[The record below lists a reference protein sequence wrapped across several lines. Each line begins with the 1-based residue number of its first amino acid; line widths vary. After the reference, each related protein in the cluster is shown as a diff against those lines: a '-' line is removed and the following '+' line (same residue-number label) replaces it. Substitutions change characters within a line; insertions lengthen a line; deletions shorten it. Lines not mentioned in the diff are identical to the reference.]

1 MQQEQQQDQQDTALN
16 QLKTQSAI
24 SCLVRVGQLFDIA
37 IDAQQL
43 QHRHGNYESA
53 YDELDIARCAGRY
66 GFKSKWQTIETKA
79 LEKIPVPAI
88 LFWQGHY
95 WVLEKNDAESNSWQ
109 LFNGKTQQVVNISV
123 KALLIIEK
131 LQVMLLNK
139 SDVVKV
145 NALPFGFQW
154 FWQFIKKYRKQFRDV
169 MIVSIFLQLFALV
182 TPFLFQTVIDKV
194 LVSRG
199 LSSLH
204 VLAIGLLS
212 LALFEPIFTFIRSI
226 VFSHL
231 ASRVNS
237 ELTSYVY
244 QHLIGLPLAFFRT
257 RQTGEIIA
265 RIREMD
271 QVRSFMTGTAL
282 TLVLDLLFVG
292 VFMAVMFSYAPLLAW
307 LVIGSFV
314 IYAGFWLCITPSL
327 RQRVQRQYE
336 KNADNTAFLT
346 ETVTGIETIKTSATE
361 PQFNKQWDEKL
372 ANYVKSAF
380 STSLLGNIA
389 GQGIGLIQKLFS
401 ALLLWFGVK
410 LVLEGKLTV
419 GELVA
424 FNMLAGHVTMPVL
437 RLAQVWQEFQQA
449 SISLRRVGD
458 IMHHPAENNI
468 QAGKTSQPTIEGEI
482 ELRKVTFRYH
492 DDAPEALRR
501 LDLTVKAGQMI
512 GLTGRSGSGK
522 STITKLVQRLY
533 VPQSGQ
539 VLVDGMDLALIDPA
553 LLRQNTGVVLQESF
567 LFNGTI
573 RENIIISNPSA
584 TEEDMINAAKLAG
597 AHEFIGELQG
607 GYDTPVGERGG
618 NLSGGQRQ
626 RVAIARALINDP
638 KILIMDEA
646 TSALDYESE
655 QTILENMPAIAKGR
669 TIIVIAHR
677 LNALQHCDNILVLD
691 KGEIAEQGTH
701 SELVKSGGHYAE
713 LWELQTASNQSKPN
727 TASNQST
734 ATQAPAFSLNAS
746 FKF

>member
-1 MQQEQQQDQQDTALN
+1 MQQEQQSSELDH
-16 QLKTQSAI
+16 LKTQSAI

-37 IDAQQL
+37 IDAKQL
-43 QHRHGNYESA
+43 QHRHGNHETT

-66 GFKSKWQTIETKA
+66 GFKSKWQTMKIKELA
-79 LEKIPVPAI
+79 KIPVPAI
-88 LFWQGHY
+88 LLWQNRY
-95 WVLEKNDAESNSWQ
+95 WVLEKNGTKKTWQ
-109 LFNGKTQQVVNISV
+109 LFNGETQQTVTLPIKELV
-123 KALLIIEK
+123 AAGQLR
-131 LQVMLLNK
+131 VMLLNK
-139 SDVVKV
+139 SETVKV
-145 NALPFGFQW
+145 NQLPFGFQW
-154 FWQFIKKYRKQFRDV
+154 FWLFIKKYRKQFRDV
-169 MIVSIFLQLFALV
+169 MIVSIFLQLFALI
-182 TPFLFQTVIDKV
+182 TPFLFQAVIDKV

-204 VLAIGLLS
+204 ILAIGMLS
-212 LALFEPIFTFIRSI
+212 LALFEPIFTFVRSI

-231 ASRVNS
+231 ASRVNA

-292 VFMAVMFSYAPLLAW
+292 VFMAVMFSYAPILAW

-327 RQRVQRQYE
+327 RQRVQKQYE

-346 ETVTGIETIKTSATE
+346 ETVTGIETIKSSATE
-361 PQFNKQWDEKL
+361 QQFNKQWDEKL
-372 ANYVKSAF
+372 ASYVKSAF

-458 IMHHPAENNI
+458 IMLHDAENNI
-468 QAGKTSQPTIEGEI
+468 QAGKTSQPSINGEI

-501 LDLTVKAGQMI
+501 LDLTVKAGQVI

-539 VLVDGMDLALIDPA
+539 VLVDGMDLALIDPS

-573 RENIIISNPSA
+573 RENIVISKPSA
-584 TEEDMINAAKLAG
+584 TEEEIIQAAKLAG
-597 AHEFIGELQG
+597 AHEFISELQG

-618 NLSGGQRQ
+618 SLSGGQRQ

-655 QTILENMPAIAKGR
+655 QTILANMPAIAEDR
-669 TIIVIAHR
+669 TVVVIAHR
-677 LNALQHCDNILVLD
+677 LNALQQCDNIIVLD
-691 KGEIAEQGTH
+691 RGEVSEQGTH
-701 SELVKSGGHYAE
+701 NELIKSDGHYAE
-713 LWELQTASNQSKPN
+713 LWQLQTVSNQPKPAK
-727 TASNQST
+727 TKHNQTST
-734 ATQAPAFSLNAS
+734 LGLNAS